1 MSVFLWQEA
10 ESGAFDQIRSR
21 SPQQNREMILE
32 VVRPLSRLCL
42 VKSEGSKGS
51 NTPYSKLFFFLADL
65 HKSICI
71 CHCLL
76 LSCRESPLV
85 FISVSISA

>member
-51 NTPYSKLFFFLADL
+51 NTPYSKLFFFWL
-65 HKSICI
+65 ICTNLFAFVI
-71 CHCLL
+71 VCCY
-76 LSCRESPLV
+76 LV
-85 FISVSISA
+85 GKVP